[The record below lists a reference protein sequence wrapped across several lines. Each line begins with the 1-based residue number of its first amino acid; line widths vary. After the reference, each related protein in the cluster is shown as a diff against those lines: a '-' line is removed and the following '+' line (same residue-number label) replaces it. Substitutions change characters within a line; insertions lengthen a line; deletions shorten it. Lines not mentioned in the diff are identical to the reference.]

1 MGNGNDTLSLKV
13 LEDLIHYYNTR
24 MPAQNI
30 LFVPWRICKKI
41 ERRMN

>member
-1 MGNGNDTLSLKV
+1 VEKEEEWHTERSYSL
-13 LEDLIHYYNTR
+13 LYYENAGSGRT
-24 MPAQNI
+24 QNI